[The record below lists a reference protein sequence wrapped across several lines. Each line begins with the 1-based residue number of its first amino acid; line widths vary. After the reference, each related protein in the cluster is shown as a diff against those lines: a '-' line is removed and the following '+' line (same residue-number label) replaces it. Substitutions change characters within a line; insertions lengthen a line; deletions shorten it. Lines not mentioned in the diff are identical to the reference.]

1 MNEYKEKIYNIL
13 KNISG
18 NKRIMW
24 LSIISVLILFTA
36 ALNITF
42 SLMSETKSK
51 NHANIIIGKLK
62 YNMQVNNGELEDRIL
77 RISKNDT
84 DVFHVNLTALNKY
97 DTNYELIYHVCK
109 NENCDEYIEAPSDLD
124 ILVSSKTIN
133 NIYGEIKSRESI
145 SITIAGINTNE
156 NEDYYIKLDLNA
168 GYIHNEL
175 ALVRQI
181 THTYYEDDVTII
193 AIVDGEE
200 TSKFPTTGN
209 YGVLYECMVGTTP
222 DNNVVVTGTWDTSDV
237 NNYHWRLTV
246 DNVTKPRTVCNVTFA
261 VKSLKSIAITTP
273 PTKTTYSSGETFDPT
288 GMILTG
294 YFDQD
299 GEEASVELSGYTFE
313 PTGKLTSKDKKVTI
327 IYMDG
332 ENKMTA
338 EQAIVVNPILIVN
351 VGSGSG
357 GTASGNSYAAGS
369 TVTLT
374 SPTPPSGYVFY
385 SWSVT
390 SEDNSASVSGNT
402 LTMGNTDTTVTANY
416 LSFANMYTYTGSSQ
430 AIDDGNG
437 NWRIKFFSSGT
448 FTPKVNMYVDAF
460 VVGGGG
466 AGGYMTNS
474 FQGGAGGAG
483 GYTKTYKGLWLGA
496 NQGQYTQIGAGGSAT
511 TAKGNDGGQSYF
523 ISTSYAANGGGGGC
537 QMGGCNAGGNGGS
550 GGGCGSITN
559 DGLLPGAGG
568 SNGGNGASGS
578 SICTIG
584 YGQGSTTREF
594 GDSTGALYAGGGGG
608 GAYKYDNHPSGASG
622 GSGGGGAGG
631 GITGAAA
638 SGTANTGGG
647 GGGGSPGYATGYS
660 SYGGSGG
667 SGIVIIRNHR

>member
-1 MNEYKEKIYNIL
+1 MNKYKEKKGNVL

-24 LSIISVLILFTA
+24 LSIISVLVLFTA

-109 NENCDEYIEAPSDLD
+109 NENCDEYIDAPSDLD

-145 SITIAGINTNE
+145 SITIAGINTNA
-156 NEDYYIKLDLNA
+156 NEDYYVKLDLNA

-261 VKSLKSIAITTP
+261 AKSLKSIAITTP

-416 LSFANMYTYTGSSQ
+416 LSFANMYTYTGPSQ

-466 AGGYMTNS
+466 GGYS
-474 FQGGAGGAG
+474 YVSIHGGGGGGG
-483 GYTKTYKGLWLGA
+483 GYTKTYKGLWLGS
-496 NQGQYTQIGAGGSAT
+496 NQGQYTQIGAGGAGSSDGA
-511 TAKGNDGGQSYF
+511 GSDGGQSYF
-523 ISTSYAANGGGGGC
+523 ISTSYAANGGAGC
-537 QMGGCNAGGNGGS
+537 AFNNAGNGGS
-550 GGGCGSITN
+550 GGGCGSL
-559 DGLLPGAGG
+559 GSGSGEYPGYGGSDG
-568 SNGGNGASGS
+568 SNGGCNISFW
-578 SICTIG
+578 TIG
-584 YGQGSTTREF
+584 SGQGTTTREF
-594 GDSTGALYAGGGGG
+594 GEASGTLYAGGGSGG
-608 GAYKYDNHPSGASG
+608 SWRNGDLNPSWPSAIAG

-631 GITGAAA
+631 GYNSAAKDG
-638 SGTANTGGG
+638 SANTGGG
-647 GGGGSPGYATGYS
+647 GGGGTPY
-660 SYGGSGG
+660 YGGSSKGG
-667 SGIVIIRNHR
+667 NGGTGIVIIRNHR

>member
-1 MNEYKEKIYNIL
+1 MNKYKEKIGNVL

-24 LSIISVLILFTA
+24 LSIISVLVLFTA

-109 NENCDEYIEAPSDLD
+109 NENCDEYIDAPSDLD

-145 SITIAGINTNE
+145 SITIAGINTNA
-156 NEDYYIKLDLNA
+156 NEDYYVKLDLNA

-261 VKSLKSIAITTP
+261 AKSLKSIAITTP

-416 LSFANMYTYTGSSQ
+416 LSFANMYTYTGPSQ

-466 AGGYMTNS
+466 GGYS
-474 FQGGAGGAG
+474 YVSIHGGGGGGG
-483 GYTKTYKGLWLGA
+483 GYTKTYKGLWLGS
-496 NQGQYTQIGAGGSAT
+496 NQGQYTQIGAGGAGSSDGA
-511 TAKGNDGGQSYF
+511 GSDGGQSYF
-523 ISTSYAANGGGGGC
+523 ISTSYAANGGAGC
-537 QMGGCNAGGNGGS
+537 AFNNAGNGGT
-550 GGGCGSITN
+550 GGGCGSL
-559 DGLLPGAGG
+559 GSGSGEYPGYGGSDG
-568 SNGGNGASGS
+568 SNGGCNISFW
-578 SICTIG
+578 TIG
-584 YGQGSTTREF
+584 SGQGTTTREF
-594 GDSTGALYAGGGGG
+594 GEASGTLYAGGGSGG
-608 GAYKYDNHPSGASG
+608 SWRNGDLNPSWPSAIAG

-631 GITGAAA
+631 GYNSAAKDG
-638 SGTANTGGG
+638 SANTGGG
-647 GGGGSPGYATGYS
+647 GGGGTPY
-660 SYGGSGG
+660 YGGSSKGG
-667 SGIVIIRNHR
+667 NGGTGIVIIRNHR

>member
-1 MNEYKEKIYNIL
+1 MNKYKEKLSNIL
-13 KNISG
+13 NKVKG

-24 LSIISVLILFTA
+24 LSIISVLVLFTA

-42 SLMSETKSK
+42 AKYTHETTRLG
-51 NHANIIIGKLK
+51 ANIIIGKLK

-109 NENCDEYIEAPSDLD
+109 NENCDEYIDAPSDLD

-145 SITIAGINTNE
+145 SITIAGINTNA
-156 NEDYYIKLDLNA
+156 NEDYYVKLDLNA

-261 VKSLKSIAITTP
+261 AKSLKSIAITTP

-299 GEEASVELSGYTFE
+299 GKEASVELSGYTFE
-313 PTGKLTSKDKKVTI
+313 PTGKLTAKDKKVTI

-466 AGGYMTNS
+466 GGQSNIS
-474 FQGGAGGAG
+474 IHGGCGGG
-483 GYTKTYKGLWLGA
+483 SGYTKTYKGLSLGA
-496 NQGQYTQIGAGGSAT
+496 NQGQYTQIGGGGAGSSDGAGSA
-511 TAKGNDGGQSYF
+511 GGQSYF
-523 ISTSYAANGGGGGC
+523 ISTSYAANGGTGGAL
-537 QMGGCNAGGNGGS
+537 NKAGNGGS
-550 GGGCGSITN
+550 GGGCSSNGSSGIY
-559 DGLLPGAGG
+559 PGYGG
-568 SNGGNGASGS
+568 SNGGNGTTNNDL
-578 SICTIG
+578 CTIG

-594 GDSTGALYAGGGGG
+594 GESSGTLYAGGGTGG
-608 GAYKYDNHPSGASG
+608 QYNYNSWPNSLAG

-631 GITGAAA
+631 GYNSAAKDG
-638 SGTANTGGG
+638 SANTGGG
-647 GGGGSPGYATGYS
+647 GGGGTPY
-660 SYGGSGG
+660 YGGSSKGGNGG